1 MQLNEPK
8 YSKKK
13 KTNNNK
19 LTIYGTFALSCF
31 CTYLPL
37 Y

>member
-1 MQLNEPK
+1 MNQNIV
-8 YSKKK
+8 KKNN
-13 KTNNNK
+13 NNNK

>member
-1 MQLNEPK
+1 MNQNIV
-8 YSKKK
+8 KKK
-13 KTNNNK
+13 KDNNNK